1 MMSSQPLLRLGLYPY
16 YRSASVPIG
25 MEPRPYRDAK
35 GTF

>member
-25 MEPRPYRDAK
+25 MRK
-35 GTF
+35 GRSDGYNY